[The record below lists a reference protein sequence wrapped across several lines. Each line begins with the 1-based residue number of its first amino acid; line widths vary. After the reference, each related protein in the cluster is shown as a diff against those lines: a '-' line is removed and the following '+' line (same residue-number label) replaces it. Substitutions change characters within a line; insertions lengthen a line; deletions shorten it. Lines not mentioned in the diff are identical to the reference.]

1 MTPIQAALTA
11 VIVVFVL
18 GLILLLAVVVFK
30 WIHRRR
36 IQSRNKRRAEYLRLI
51 SRHLADPT
59 STQPLTV
66 YQAEDDAFID
76 AVIDVRNTVVGP
88 AVDSLEGLVDGT
100 GLISLQAERLRSRFP
115 LGRRLRAV
123 VSLAEIG
130 DSRAARV
137 LMQHLSDREPEVRVQ
152 CARGLAR
159 MGYTPAIDLILE
171 RFNEETPWVRTRF
184 AEALISF
191 GRDASWPLTAFVRVN
206 HTAPNNFGVPEAV
219 RVIGRIGDLEVGP
232 ALAELLYT
240 VEDLEVML
248 ALIESLGQVGGPLAV
263 RPLRKMFA
271 HDDWRVRAKTA
282 TALGEI
288 GDPSVNPVLVTG
300 LSDSSWWTRRNCA
313 AGLAH
318 LPNGIDCL
326 YDALTSR
333 DEFARDAA
341 SEALADVGELAA
353 AIDRMDAGVSQPRD
367 LRLVGYMEQPGM
379 VFS

>member
-1 MTPIQAALTA
+1 MTPIQAALAA
-11 VIVVFVL
+11 VTVVFAL
-18 GLILLLAVVVFK
+18 GLILLVAVIVFK

-36 IQSRNKRRAEYLRLI
+36 IVARSQRRAQYLRLI
-51 SRHLADPT
+51 SQHLADPG

-88 AVDSLEGLVDGT
+88 AVDTLEGLVDST

-130 DSRAARV
+130 DARAARV
-137 LMQHLSDREPEVRVQ
+137 LMQHLADREPEVRVQ

-191 GRDASWPLTAFVRVN
+191 GREASWPLTAFVRVN
-206 HTAPNNFGVPEAV
+206 HTAPNNLGVPEVV

-232 ALAELLYT
+232 ALAELLFSVT
-240 VEDLEVML
+240 DLEINL
-248 ALIESLGQVGGPLAV
+248 ALIESIGQVGGPLAV
-263 RPLRKMFA
+263 RPLRKIFLS
-271 HDDWRVRAKTA
+271 DDWRIRAKTA
-282 TALGEI
+282 TALGDI
-288 GDPSVNPVLVTG
+288 GDPSVNPILVTG
-300 LSDSSWWTRRNCA
+300 LSDPSWWTRRNSA
-313 AGLAH
+313 AALAR
-318 LPNGIDCL
+318 LPNGIDFL
-326 YDALTSR
+326 YDALTSP

-341 SEALADVGELAA
+341 AEALADIGELAA
-353 AIDRMDAGVSQPRD
+353 AIDRMDAGEPHPRD
-367 LRLVGYMEQPGM
+367 LRLVAYMEQPGM

>member
-1 MTPIQAALTA
+1 MTPIQAALIA
-11 VIVVFVL
+11 VTVVFAL
-18 GLILLLAVVVFK
+18 GLILLLAVIVFK

-36 IQSRNKRRAEYLRLI
+36 IQARTRRRGEYLRLI
-51 SRHLADPT
+51 SQHLADPT

-76 AVIDVRNTVVGP
+76 AVIDVRTTVVGP
-88 AVDSLEGLVDGT
+88 AVDTLEGLVDST

-130 DSRAARV
+130 DARAARV

-159 MGYTPAIDLILE
+159 MRYTAAIDLILE

-191 GRDASWPLTAFVRVN
+191 GREASWPLTAFVRVN

-232 ALAELLYT
+232 ALAELLYS
-240 VEDLEVML
+240 VEDLEITL
-248 ALIESLGQVGGPLAV
+248 ALIESIGQVGGPLAV
-263 RPLRKMFA
+263 RPLRRMFLS
-271 HDDWRVRAKTA
+271 DDWRIRAKTA
-282 TALGEI
+282 TALGDI
-288 GDPSVNPVLVTG
+288 GDPSVNPILMTG

-313 AGLAH
+313 GSLAR
-318 LPNGIDCL
+318 LPNGVDFL
-326 YDALTSR
+326 YESLTSP

-341 SEALADVGELAA
+341 AEALADVGELAA
-353 AIDRMDAGVSQPRD
+353 AIDRMDAGESHPRD
-367 LRLVGYMEQPGM
+367 IRLVSYMEQPGM